1 MDCKR
6 IGCSGRV
13 QPNGTVPFAVCQECR
28 SPNCLRC
35 SAIHE
40 NQSCK
45 KYQNSIQYKGSPG
58 KIAAVAIDDNSSE
71 KLVQCKVVGCDGRAF
86 VDKTDALFRCP
97 LCNHYTC
104 INCEA
109 VHESMTCAQYRENK
123 DSIAAPVHKPR
134 RQSEEDSEEAEV
146 EKPEQ
151 PAADDDA
158 EGMIVDCCYEGCSGY
173 AYVFKTATVAKCEL
187 CEHWTCVSCK
197 ACHESQS
204 CAVYK
209 GIDVPEECAAQEPT
223 VSENQRRGRNREQKS
238 VSAGSTEHGGFLSGV
253 LKNFGKLLSGSGS
266 GTVEESPAQMPLASS
281 SADNYRSHPGRVP
294 CARGHTEFEKVQG
307 NGIPPCDAC
316 SSRKSDHTAEE
327 CQHALCR
334 QCIQKSVEKAT
345 VYRSVP
351 CPAPAGNSQPCTGH
365 LREEEVQQVVP
376 RNILRN
382 LFKKSDWRD
391 SQCFDKRCSHAFRR
405 KKGAQFFTCPMC
417 RRKNCADCL
426 AIHEGMTCEQYIE
439 KFVADMDR
447 GKLEGN
453 GIPPCDACSSRKS
466 DHTAEECQHA
476 LCRQCI
482 QKSVEKATV
491 YRSVPCPA
499 PAGNSQPCT
508 GHLREE
514 EVQQV
519 VPRNILRNLFKK
531 SDWRDSQCFDK
542 RCSHAFRRKKGA
554 QFFTCP
560 MCRRKNCADCLAIH
574 EGMTCEQYI
583 EKFVA
588 DMDRGK
594 LENPEEKKKRLQEQ
608 IALYERP
615 SIQTTEEFECPICLV
630 EVEPGMGI
638 VLKNCHHQ
646 ICEQC
651 LADTAKNS
659 QAAEVL
665 CPCKSDDADCQM
677 PVLDS
682 DLRACLS
689 EADYAALQ
697 ERGLREAENASKEP
711 SFHCKTPDCKGWCLH
726 GREVEVFDCPV
737 CQRQNCLR
745 CEAIHKDMSC
755 ADYQADLKRRAEN
768 DVAARASL
776 NFLEEMLKTEQAMR
790 CPQCRVVIIKRSGC
804 DFMVCT
810 SCKTQLCWATK
821 GARWG
826 PGGQGDTSGG
836 CRCGVGGVKCHP
848 KCTTCH

>member
-1 MDCKR
+1 M
-6 IGCSGRV
+6 
-13 QPNGTVPFAVCQECR
+13 QA
-28 SPNCLRC
+28 
-35 SAIHE
+35 
-40 NQSCK
+40 SC
-45 KYQNSIQYKGSPG
+45 P
-58 KIAAVAIDDNSSE
+58 AAPPAVAIDDDSSE

-266 GTVEESPAQMPLASS
+266 GTVEQSPAQMPLASS

-316 SSRKSDHTAEE
+316 SSRKSDHTAKE

-351 CPAPAGNSQPCTGH
+351 CPAPAANSQPCRGH

-417 RRKNCADCL
+417 RRKNCADC
-426 AIHEGMTCEQYIE
+426 H
-439 KFVADMDR
+439 
-447 GKLEGN
+447 
-453 GIPPCDACSSRKS
+453 
-466 DHTAEECQHA
+466 
-476 LCRQCI
+476 
-482 QKSVEKATV
+482 
-491 YRSVPCPA
+491 
-499 PAGNSQPCT
+499 
-508 GHLREE
+508 
-514 EVQQV
+514 
-519 VPRNILRNLFKK
+519 
-531 SDWRDSQCFDK
+531 
-542 RCSHAFRRKKGA
+542 
-554 QFFTCP
+554 
-560 MCRRKNCADCLAIH
+560 AIH

-697 ERGLREAENASKEP
+697 ERGLREAENTSKEP

-737 CQRQNCLR
+737 CKRQNCLR

-836 CRCGVGGVKCHP
+836 CRCGLQEERVGNGAVRPGVRFRP
-848 KCTTCH
+848 KDDSVVIQELVGFNKTVFEDFLHMPDNCGEIRDEIKNTSRSRPVL